1 MVTVKW
7 LTVQCLNFRK
17 KNSCEVSTLFK
28 HGMISRITE
37 MLNAYLVHKKFCLF
51 SEEVAFSLQED
62 NQMMEKVQVGGFVKQ

>member
-1 MVTVKW
+1 M
-7 LTVQCLNFRK
+7 
-17 KNSCEVSTLFK
+17 LFK